1 MNRKNSLIKFFYTQ
15 KKNTFSKELIFVQKK
30 FFRQDT
36 LSITSNIIFTRLEI
50 SKWKVVGIGNVRADR
65 QKSMV
70 KLGTYTTLGNLVF
83 VCGRRELC

>member
-36 LSITSNIIFTRLEI
+36 LSITFNIIFTRLEI
-50 SKWKVVGIGNVRADR
+50 SK
-65 QKSMV
+65 
-70 KLGTYTTLGNLVF
+70 
-83 VCGRRELC
+83 